1 MKNLI
6 RKILKESFDQDYS
19 WLDDVREFNPAEG
32 FLYDIMSNT
41 EKKELPNEPNKMVY
55 EDPNGKV
62 IMATNRDRKS
72 NFLYVDQEDIVKKM
86 EINFGLDYPEIRNMC
101 KDVFKMV
108 YGKNI
113 TSVVNTNSV
122 IDQISRNDTVSQKN
136 F

>member
-1 MKNLI
+1 
-6 RKILKESFDQDYS
+6 
-19 WLDDVREFNPAEG
+19 
-32 FLYDIMSNT
+32 
-41 EKKELPNEPNKMVY
+41 MVY

-62 IMATNRDRKS
+62 IMATNRDRKN

-101 KDVFKMV
+101 KYVFKMV
-108 YGKNI
+108 YGKTI